1 MNERVFFAEA
11 GWLEPEG
18 VVGIAENAL
27 PLSMTDGQD
36 NCERMKNE
44 PGWSEKF
51 QLLKWVE
58 DLGDEQGVDWYI
70 PSIEE
75 LKDLLEYM
83 SGASF
88 KTVQYEVSDTDGNKW
103 TYDLDAID
111 IDESATVEVSWNRI
125 RDLYSTYTGPGS
137 GYDEEQYVV
146 FNPYTGSD
154 PGDHRHLVGDPYYEK
169 GDNNAYRWI
178 SSTVMINSYSTCVYY
193 VGMEDT
199 TGYPYPTVRDNI
211 NAISDTGDGTTAI
224 DYYANTGSVHPIC
237 RF

>member
-1 MNERVFFAEA
+1 M
-11 GWLEPEG
+11 
-18 VVGIAENAL
+18 
-27 PLSMTDGQD
+27 
-36 NCERMKNE
+36 
-44 PGWSEKF
+44 
-51 QLLKWVE
+51 
-58 DLGDEQGVDWYI
+58 DWYI

-88 KTVQYEVSDTDGNKW
+88 KTVQYEVSDTEGNIW
-103 TYDLDAID
+103 PYDLDAID

-125 RDLYSTYTGPGS
+125 RGLYSTYTGPGS

-154 PGDHRHLVGDPYYEK
+154 PGDHRHLVGDLQSEK

-178 SSTVMINSYSTCVYY
+178 SSTVRTNSRSTFVYY
-193 VGMEDT
+193 VGMKDDVT
-199 TGYPYPTVRDNI
+199 KYPYPTVRDNI
-211 NAISDTGDGTTAI
+211 SAISDTGDGISMPI
-224 DYYANTGSVHPIC
+224 DYEANAGSVHPIC

>member
-1 MNERVFFAEA
+1 
-11 GWLEPEG
+11 
-18 VVGIAENAL
+18 
-27 PLSMTDGQD
+27 
-36 NCERMKNE
+36 MKNE

-88 KTVQYEVSDTDGNKW
+88 KTVQYEISDTDGNKW
-103 TYDLDAID
+103 PYDLDAID

-137 GYDEEQYVV
+137 DYDEEQYVV
-146 FNPYTGSD
+146 FEPYTSLSD
-154 PGDHRHLVGDPYYEK
+154 PGDHRHLVDDPFLHMSIMWE
-169 GDNNAYRWI
+169 
-178 SSTVMINSYSTCVYY
+178 
-193 VGMEDT
+193 
-199 TGYPYPTVRDNI
+199 
-211 NAISDTGDGTTAI
+211 
-224 DYYANTGSVHPIC
+224 
-237 RF
+237 